1 MEKEQCYDLGFVS
14 KTQGYKGTLILHLE
28 VDFPESYSN
37 LESVYVQKNNKLIPF
52 FIKDITI
59 LHKGFARVNF
69 EDINNEEDARALI
82 KCKLYLPI
90 ETLPELDADQ
100 FYYHE
105 IIGFAVIDNALGEIG
120 TVVEHID
127 IPGNPQLVVLHQE
140 KEVFIPISDTFYR
153 GINKIK
159 KEIFVT
165 LPEGLIEAN
174 L

>member
-1 MEKEQCYDLGFVS
+1 MEKEQCYNLGFVS

-28 VDFPESYSN
+28 VDFPELYYN
-37 LESVYVQKNNKLIPF
+37 LESVYVLKNNKLIPF

-69 EDINNEEDARALI
+69 EDIDNEEDARALL

-90 ETLPELDADQ
+90 EALPKLNADQ

-105 IIGFAVIDNALGEIG
+105 IVGFTVTDDTLGKIG

-127 IPGNPQLVVLHQE
+127 IPGNPQLVVLHKE
-140 KEVFIPISDTFYR
+140 KEVFVPISDTFYR
-153 GINKIK
+153 GIDKIK
-159 KEIFVT
+159 KVIFVS
-165 LPEGLIEAN
+165 LPEGLIEVN

>member
-28 VDFPESYSN
+28 VDFPESYYK
-37 LESVYVQKNNKLIPF
+37 LESVYVLKNNKLIPF
-52 FIKDITI
+52 FIQNITI
-59 LHKGFARVNF
+59 LHKGFARVKF
-69 EDINNEEDARALI
+69 EDVDTEDDARALV

-105 IIGFAVIDNALGEIG
+105 IVGFSVSDSILGEIG
-120 TVVEHID
+120 TVIEHID
-127 IPGNPQLVVLHQE
+127 IPGNPQLVVLHKE
-140 KEVFIPISDTFYR
+140 KEVFVPMSDTFYR
-153 GINKIK
+153 GIDKEKKI
-159 KEIFVT
+159 IFVS
-165 LPEGLIEAN
+165 LPEGLIEVN